1 MEVGGGC
8 GGRASGGLRGRIDFV
23 LNYRVGEEEGM
34 EVDEDGGSLGE
45 GGGKVNY

>member
-23 LNYRVGEEEGM
+23 LNYRVG
-34 EVDEDGGSLGE
+34 DLNQRGGHKGNTRCSELSHLRE
-45 GGGKVNY
+45 N